1 GAVWLQR
8 LTDHFSK
15 VVWLNP
21 APESYWGQGGSLGMI
36 REIMQDKMYPLT
48 LQGLDDAMKY
58 LSKYQHPG
66 APIAS
71 EAPFVAECKPARK
84 PDNNNKDHHTG
95 TTFMQFLSGIPSFWL
110 AAALILGFN
119 SGAYA
124 QSLVV
129 GQRLPDF
136 TLPSALADYGQRL
149 SEQRGR
155 PLLLIFP
162 GRCNDCAAA
171 LQPLQR
177 LQTG

>member
-1 GAVWLQR
+1 
-8 LTDHFSK
+8 
-15 VVWLNP
+15 
-21 APESYWGQGGSLGMI
+21 
-36 REIMQDKMYPLT
+36 
-48 LQGLDDAMKY
+48 
-58 LSKYQHPG
+58 
-66 APIAS
+66 
-71 EAPFVAECKPARK
+71 
-84 PDNNNKDHHTG
+84 
-95 TTFMQFLSGIPSFWL
+95 MQFLSGIPSFWL

-129 GQRLPDF
+129 GERLPDF

-177 LQTG
+177 LQAGFALQHLTSWVIWTPANNDRPPQLHIPVLQRPASDWPHPLASIRTPAVLLINPDGVLAHHISGRLRELADLTQPVLTQWLDGLTTAGPDA